1 MLWRFIDMNNMKYL
15 IVRNRNKISVVRI
28 DKDIGTGYIL
38 AIRDTRKAA
47 LLYAKIL
54 RKDLK

>member
-1 MLWRFIDMNNMKYL
+1 MNNMKYL
-15 IVRNRNKISVVRI
+15 VVRNRNKISVVRI
-28 DKDIGTGYIL
+28 DKELGEAKPM
-38 AIRDTRKAA
+38 AIRSTHKAA